1 MSTTTLSVVAATMSL
16 LPSWLRSPPATHRI
30 AGERLVCY
38 DLPVWHV
45 FLALEPAL
53 DGEAQLLAGLRPQT
67 LRQGLRRDGNERPGR
82 AAENRSSTSGRKGN
96 PVTMCSF
103 SDCPACCQAML
114 EAANRLTYNPSAA
127 R

>member
-45 FLALEPAL
+45 FLALEPAF

-67 LRQGLRRDGNERPGR
+67 LRQVLRRDGNQRPAPVVHFTHQRQQNRTVFERVLFLAGDPLHARVVGQ
-82 AAENRSSTSGRKGN
+82 AEIHRQS
-96 PVTMCSF
+96 
-103 SDCPACCQAML
+103 
-114 EAANRLTYNPSAA
+114 E
-127 R
+127 